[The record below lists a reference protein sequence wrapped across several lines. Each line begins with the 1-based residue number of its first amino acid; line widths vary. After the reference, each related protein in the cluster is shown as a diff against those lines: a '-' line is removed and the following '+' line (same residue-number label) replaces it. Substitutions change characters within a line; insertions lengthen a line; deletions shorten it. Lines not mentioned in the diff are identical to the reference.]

1 MTVSREEVSLPSRTL
16 NNAFRKYFPI
26 PDVGSVLIQ
35 LIESPIFNNVVS
47 RESSEFLGHAAV
59 DLLAGLV
66 YEKATPYA
74 PDEAL
79 QVAVHDCIREYLG
92 SSQLTVA
99 AVAGAYRISVRML
112 NRSFEGEEY
121 GVGEL
126 IRHLRLEAVH
136 EDLRDPRL

>member
-1 MTVSREEVSLPSRTL
+1 MTVSREEVSLLSRTL

-26 PDVGSVLIQ
+26 PDVGSVLTQ

-59 DLLAGLV
+59 DLLSGLV

-92 SSQLTVA
+92 SS
-99 AVAGAYRISVRML
+99 
-112 NRSFEGEEY
+112 
-121 GVGEL
+121 
-126 IRHLRLEAVH
+126 
-136 EDLRDPRL
+136 

>member
-26 PDVGSVLIQ
+26 PDVGSVLTQ

-47 RESSEFLGHAAV
+47 RESSEFLGLAAV

-74 PDEAL
+74 SDEAL

-92 SSQLTVA
+92 SS
-99 AVAGAYRISVRML
+99 
-112 NRSFEGEEY
+112 
-121 GVGEL
+121 
-126 IRHLRLEAVH
+126 
-136 EDLRDPRL
+136 